1 MAKQTTYLG
10 MIGDWQTLLQK
21 LEANSAEVPQLE
33 PFRAKLTE
41 MLGKALDVTK
51 RQAGFKA
58 EKQEASKQMRQ
69 LASEANRLA
78 SAVRVLLKE
87 HYGIRDEKLAA
98 FGLQPF
104 RGRPRK
110 AESPAPQEPETPPPS
125 APAQPIHPDQ
135 R

>member
-1 MAKQTTYLG
+1 MAKQTKYTG
-10 MIGDWQTLLQK
+10 MIGDWQTLLQT
-21 LEANSAEVPQLE
+21 LEANSAEIPQFE

-41 MLGKALDVTK
+41 MLGRALDVTK
-51 RQAGFKA
+51 RQAGLKA
-58 EKQEASKQMRQ
+58 EKQEASKQIRQ

-78 SAVRVLLKE
+78 HALRVLLKE

-110 AESPAPQEPETPPPS
+110 AAPAPQE
-125 APAQPIHPDQ
+125 
-135 R
+135 